1 MEAVWQSF
9 LAGAPILILHFAV
22 TLALLA
28 LGAVIY
34 MKTTPYHELD
44 LIRDGNTAASISLA
58 GVLLGLAIPLAA
70 AMAESVNTI
79 DLLIFGGLA
88 IILQLVAYRIA
99 DLVIRDLPQRIVDGQ
114 ISAAIWL
121 ASVKLSIAAVNA
133 AAVGG

>member
-28 LGAVIY
+28 LGAFIY

-44 LIRDGNTAASISLA
+44 LIRAGNIAASISLA
-58 GVLLGLAIPLAA
+58 GVLVGLAIPLAA

-79 DLLIFGGLA
+79 DLLVFGGLA

-99 DLVIRDLPQRIVDGQ
+99 DLIIRGLPQRIVDGE